1 MATVNEILQ
10 IADSLRAKI
19 DQKRALQAD
28 KAAVDGKRDRIVA
41 DLAAI
46 NAQIDTIKT
55 QLKTAAAALE

>member
-1 MATVNEILQ
+1 MSTINDILQ
-10 IADSLRAKI
+10 LADSLRAKV
-19 DQKRALQAD
+19 DQKRALHAD

-46 NAQIDTIKT
+46 NAQIDTLKT